1 MHFRKDSPLLG
12 LLLGLFI
19 PVIFYFLQDMFIPLI
34 LGKSF
39 DIQSMQLFALMFNLP
54 FFRYYL
60 MNLNFE
66 KTGKGILFATFIYA
80 LIWVFIYKGVN

>member
-1 MHFRKDSPLLG
+1 MDFRKDSPLLG

-19 PVIFYFLQDMFIPLI
+19 PIIFYFLQDMFIPLI

-39 DIQSMQLFALMFNLP
+39 DIQSMHLFALMFNLP

-60 MNLNFE
+60 MNLNCE
-66 KTGKGILFATFIYA
+66 KMKYRE
-80 LIWVFIYKGVN
+80 